1 MTEKTPVQSTDI
13 VIVGGGMVGSCLAL
27 ALAKLSL
34 RVTLVEPYEPVDD
47 QAPGFD
53 ARAIA
58 LSRASAKILNSLD
71 LWQPLKDRVTPI
83 KDIHVSDKG
92 RSGICRLN
100 AEEANIPAMGYVVE
114 LESTGQVLHQALQQ
128 AELDLRCPAKVT
140 GIERHDLHW
149 HVTLDHNGETITLE
163 SAAVIAA
170 DGANSSIR
178 SMLGL
183 SSTEKPYNQTAIIS
197 TLQTQLPHN
206 NQAFERF
213 TDKGPVA
220 LLPLSEDRISL
231 VWMLPPEEAA
241 QQVAASDDE
250 FLAALQESFGYR
262 LGRLTRIGQRFSYPL
277 ALKQTVL
284 DQSHDGVFFIGNAS
298 QSLHPIAGQGFNLGL
313 RDVAD
318 LVDAFEDSVSHISA
332 DHRLSPEYISEL
344 QQRYLARRSDDR
356 DHIITLTDSLARLF
370 ANPSKLVSVPRNL
383 MLHGMTLAPLIR
395 HEFGRF
401 AMGMNHPASRL
412 TRGIKLAD
420 KSHAH

>member
-1 MTEKTPVQSTDI
+1 MTDNTTTQTTDI

-34 RVTLVEPYEPVDD
+34 RVTLIEPFEPVDE

-71 LWQPLKDRVTPI
+71 LWQPLKDHVTPI

-100 AEEANIPAMGYVVE
+100 ADEANIPAMGYVVE
-114 LESTGQVLHQALQQ
+114 LASTGKVLHEALQQ
-128 AELDLRCPAKVT
+128 SELTLLCPARVT
-140 GIERHDLHW
+140 GITRTDEHW
-149 HVTLDHNGETITLE
+149 SLTLE
-163 SAAVIAA
+163 HKGEAMSLDAPVVIAA

-178 SMLGL
+178 EMLGVEVV
-183 SSTEKPYNQTAIIS
+183 EKPYHQTAIIS

-206 NQAFERF
+206 HQAFERF

-220 LLPLSEDRISL
+220 MLPLSDDRISL
-231 VWMLPPEEAA
+231 VWMLPPEEASE
-241 QQVAASDDE
+241 QVAASDE
-250 FLAALQESFGYR
+250 AFLAALQESFGYR
-262 LGRLTRIGQRFSYPL
+262 LGRLIRVGQRYSYPL
-277 ALKQTVL
+277 VLKQTNA
-284 DQSHDGVFFIGNAS
+284 HPDGLFFIGNAA

-318 LVDAFEDSVSHISA
+318 LVDAFQDA
-332 DHRLSPEYISEL
+332 PPEQRTSSTGIAGL
-344 QQRYLARRSDDR
+344 QKQYLDRRANDR
-356 DHIITLTDSLARLF
+356 EHIITLTDGLARLF
-370 ANPSKLVSVPRNL
+370 ANPSRLISVPRNL
-383 MLHGMTLAPLIR
+383 MLHGMTLAPIIR

-401 AMGMNHPASRL
+401 AMGMNHPAARL
-412 TRGIKLAD
+412 TRGMKLSPPSEGA
-420 KSHAH
+420 A

>member
-1 MTEKTPVQSTDI
+1 MTDKTPIESTDI

-34 RVTLVEPYEPVDD
+34 RVSLVEPYQPVDE

-114 LESTGQVLHQALQQ
+114 LQSTGQLLHQALQQ
-128 AELDLRCPAKVT
+128 AELDLHCPAKVID
-140 GIERHDLHW
+140 IERHDQHW
-149 HVTLDHNGETITLE
+149 HVTLEHHGEAITLE

-170 DGANSSIR
+170 DGANSVIR
-178 SMLGL
+178 SMLGI
-183 SSTEKPYNQTAIIS
+183 SSTEKPYHQTAITS
-197 TLQTQLPHN
+197 TLQAQLPHN

-241 QQVAASDDE
+241 QQVAASDAE

-262 LGRLTRIGQRFSYPL
+262 LGRLTRVGQRFSYPL
-277 ALKQTVL
+277 TLKQTQT
-284 DQSHDGVFFIGNAS
+284 DQSHSGVFFIGNAS

-318 LVDAFEDSVSHISA
+318 LVDAFA
-332 DHRLSPEYISEL
+332 DKHADQRLSAEHIAEL
-344 QQRYLARRSDDR
+344 QQQYLARRSDDR

-370 ANPSKLVSVPRNL
+370 ANPSKLVSIPRNL

-412 TRGIKLAD
+412 TRGIKLAHRN
-420 KSHAH
+420 HAH